1 MNTTTSIELRSMTP
15 DDWPDVARIYA
26 EGLKTGNATFQQ
38 TVPTWEEWN
47 NGHVQSCRMVAIIEG
62 TITGW
67 AALSPVSSRA
77 VYAGVAEVSVYI
89 GKDFR
94 GMRIGDQLMK
104 NLIDDSEKEGF
115 WTLQSSIFPEN
126 EASIKLHEK
135 YGFRTMGYREKV
147 GKMNGNWR
155 DTVIME
161 RRSKVV
167 GVD

>member
-1 MNTTTSIELRSMTP
+1 MTTASVKLRAMTP
-15 DDWPDVARIYA
+15 DDWPEVARIYD

-38 TVPTWEEWN
+38 VVPTWEEWN
-47 NGHVQSCRMVAIIEG
+47 TGHVQSCRMVAIIEG
-62 TITGW
+62 TMAGW
-67 AALSPVSSRA
+67 AALSAVSSRA

-94 GMRIGDQLMK
+94 GMRIGNRLMK
-104 NLIDDSEKEGF
+104 NLIDESEKESF

-135 YGFRTMGYREKV
+135 YGLRTIGYREKV
-147 GKMNGNWR
+147 GKMDGVWR

-167 GVD
+167 GID

>member
-1 MNTTTSIELRSMTP
+1 MTSYEISIQMMTAG
-15 DDWPDVARIYA
+15 DWPDVARIYA
-26 EGLKTGNATFQQ
+26 EGLETGNATFQQ
-38 TVPTWEEWN
+38 VVPTWEEWN
-47 NGHVQSCRMVAIIEG
+47 SGHLYSCRLIAVVEN
-62 TITGW
+62 TIAGW
-67 AALSPVSSRA
+67 AALSPVSSRP

-94 GMRIGDQLMK
+94 SRKIGDCLMK
-104 NLIDDSEKEGF
+104 RLIAESEKEGL
-115 WTLQSSIFPEN
+115 WTLQSSIFREN

-147 GKMNGNWR
+147 GKMNGIWR

>member
-1 MNTTTSIELRSMTP
+1 MTTASVKLRPMTP
-15 DDWPDVARIYA
+15 DDWPEVARIYD

-38 TVPTWEEWN
+38 VVPTWEEWN
-47 NGHVQSCRMVAIIEG
+47 TGHVQSCRMVAIIEG
-62 TITGW
+62 TMAGW
-67 AALSPVSSRA
+67 AALSAVSSRA

-89 GKDFR
+89 GKGFR
-94 GMRIGDQLMK
+94 GMRIGDRLMK
-104 NLIDDSEKEGF
+104 NLIDESEKEGF

-135 YGFRTMGYREKV
+135 YGFRTIGYREKV
-147 GKMNGNWR
+147 GKMDGIWR

-167 GVD
+167 GID

>member
-62 TITGW
+62 TIAGW

>member
-1 MNTTTSIELRSMTP
+1 MTTASVQFRAMVP
-15 DDWPDVARIYA
+15 DDWPEVARIYD
-26 EGLKTGNATFQQ
+26 EGLETGNATFQQ
-38 TVPTWEEWN
+38 VVPTWEEWN
-47 NGHVQSCRMVAIIEG
+47 TGHVQSCRMVAIIEG
-62 TITGW
+62 TMAGW
-67 AALSPVSSRA
+67 TALSAVSSRV

-104 NLIDDSEKEGF
+104 NLIDESEKEGF

-147 GKMNGNWR
+147 GKMDGVWR
-155 DTVIME
+155 NTVIME

-167 GVD
+167 GID

>member
-1 MNTTTSIELRSMTP
+1 MTTASIKLRAMTP
-15 DDWPDVARIYA
+15 NDWSEVARIYE
-26 EGLKTGNATFQQ
+26 EGLETGNATFQQ
-38 TVPTWEEWN
+38 EVPTWEEWN
-47 NGHVQSCRMVAIIEG
+47 SGHVKSCRIAAFINETMA
-62 TITGW
+62 GW
-67 AALSPVSSRA
+67 AALSAVSSRA

-104 NLIDDSEKEGF
+104 NLVDESEKEGF

-126 EASIKLHEK
+126 EASVKLHEK
-135 YGFRTMGYREKV
+135 YGFRTMGYRERV
-147 GKMNGNWR
+147 GKMNGIWR

-161 RRSKVV
+161 RRSKVI